1 MSVASSQQ
9 STGCVKFFGWLIGGS
24 LALCAVIFLAGTIFP
39 DAFGGRPTPTPRPET
54 IRMTGTILLSPGN
67 CQFEQEVRII
77 PRGGMPEIL
86 KRDGS
91 DHVPGRSCNLSIDTI
106 VEESSSYE
114 IDVRGVGSET
124 FPHSLIATIGPDG
137 DTVLEVRLSW

>member
-1 MSVASSQQ
+1 MESPQQ
-9 STGCVKFFGWLIGGS
+9 STGCVKFFSWLIGGS
-24 LALCAVIFLAGTIFP
+24 FAICAVIFLAGTIFP

-54 IRMTGTILLSPGN
+54 IRMTGTILLSAGN

-91 DHVPGRSCNLSIDTI
+91 DHVPGQACNLSIDTI
-106 VEESSSYE
+106 VEASSSYE

-124 FPHSLIATIGPDG
+124 FPHSLIATQDDAGRP
-137 DTVLEVRLSW
+137 VLEFRLAL